1 MAAMSKLSPPDA
13 PPAPAQPAGTVVTT
27 LVHRATRGQ
36 VEWWRRAVVLEFA
49 TPFDTAGFAALAREI
64 SHVARLGANTIQV
77 HPGIDPAE
85 AREEIAALVHRA
97 HQRGVMVVIALAA
110 HPGEAVTA
118 EHLEERARAWLACGV
133 DGLDVGLL
141 PSRLDSA
148 ADSAALASLGQLHA
162 LVAEGDAVLS
172 AAVSSQ
178 GMDSLAE
185 HLLEHWM
192 HLTRDD
198 RAAQA
203 PWDAGAV
210 RDTLSAAY
218 SEREAA
224 GAVAAWTLTRLGGA
238 PWGLGDDAD
247 EVAARRR
254 RAATLLVMGI
264 PGSIYLR
271 HGEGVGLIPRAEN
284 AVAAIDEV
292 AAAVRAQ
299 RGEAGSRYERLRRAL
314 RLREE
319 FALATGPLAWV
330 GDAPGPSTLALLTRD
345 LLVLTNF
352 SSETIVVPSDR
363 RVLEASDDLPPS
375 SPGEVVI
382 PGDTT
387 VWLALA

>member
-1 MAAMSKLSPPDA
+1 MSKLSPPDA
-13 PPAPAQPAGTVVTT
+13 APAPTQPAGTVVTT

-49 TPFDTAGFAALAREI
+49 TPFDGPGFTALAREI
-64 SHVARLGANTIQV
+64 SYVARLGANSIQI
-77 HPGIDPAE
+77 HPAVDPGQ
-85 AREEIAALVHRA
+85 AREEIAALVRRA
-97 HQRGVMVVIALAA
+97 HQRGVKVVISLAA
-110 HPGEAVTA
+110 HPGEAVA
-118 EHLEERARAWLACGV
+118 EDHLVGRAAAWLECGV
-133 DGLDVGLL
+133 DGLDIGML
-141 PSRLDSA
+141 PSTLDHPG
-148 ADSAALASLGQLHA
+148 SAALTSLGQLHA
-162 LVAEGDAVLS
+162 LVAEGDAVIS
-172 AAVSSQ
+172 AAVSSHD
-178 GMDSLAE
+178 MASVAE

-198 RAAQA
+198 RAAQV
-203 PWDAGAV
+203 PWEAEAV
-210 RDTLSAAY
+210 RTTLSAAY
-218 SEREAA
+218 AEREAA

-238 PWGLGDDAD
+238 PWGLGDGD

-254 RAATLLVMGI
+254 RAATLLMMGI

-271 HGEGVGLIPRAEN
+271 HGEGVGLIPRAES
-284 AVAAIDEV
+284 AVGAIEEV
-292 AAAVRAQ
+292 AEAVRIQ

-330 GDAPGPSTLALLTRD
+330 GDAPGSSTLALLTRD

-375 SPGEVVI
+375 SPGEVI
-382 PGDTT
+382 LPGDTT
-387 VWLALA
+387 VWLALT